1 MSTVGLDPLWLWMWP
16 LSSGA
21 ALVVVVLL
29 LVRAWGDWLYLTRE
43 RLNGERAVFASGE
56 VRRGL
61 FYSVILIGNT
71 AVGAG
76 AALGLP
82 ILDVP
87 PLTGLYAFLGS
98 AAFGLEA
105 WLELRDLG
113 RLERVRA
120 EKEKDAAEKE
130 RLGHTRRS
138 DDVPKGDA

>member
-1 MSTVGLDPLWLWMWP
+1 MGLDPLWLWLWP
-16 LSSGA
+16 LSSGG

-56 VRRGL
+56 VRCGL
-61 FYSVILIGNT
+61 FFSAILVGNT
-71 AVGAG
+71 AVGVG

-82 ILDVP
+82 AFDVP
-87 PLTGLYAFLGS
+87 PATGVYAAFGS

-105 WLELRDLG
+105 WLELHDL
-113 RLERVRA
+113 RRIERARA
-120 EKEKDAAEKE
+120 AKKE